1 MALTGRPAGPP
12 LGAPVAFIDLIERA
26 VGVLE
31 RHREAGPG
39 LDGLALL
46 GERAAVADL
55 SRGGTVSCGGAT
67 RLVPA
72 RDGWL
77 AVSLARPEDIAALP
91 AWLGRDIT
99 SDDPWPIVQE
109 VVASMST
116 AALDAQAALLGL
128 PFAAVGSVGPRARC
142 AFDLPVRGHEVGT
155 DSRAP
160 WSLGEITVVDLSS
173 LWAGPLCGQLL
184 AEAGAP
190 VIKVE
195 STGRP
200 DGARR
205 GPARFF
211 DLLNGTKRSVA
222 LDLASAAG
230 RRDLERL
237 LSTADVV
244 IDSARPRALEQ
255 MGIDAGRLL
264 SQRGGPLVWVSLTS
278 HGHAPGERQ
287 RVGFGDVA
295 AAAGGLVA
303 PDGEGPCFL
312 ADAVAD
318 PVSGLV
324 AAAAVLEALAAGGRW
339 LIDAAMAP
347 MAAAVA
353 GPLLDV
359 AGLVAQPPRGRP
371 AMGSAPTL
379 GADTAAVLGALVS

>member
-12 LGAPVAFIDLIERA
+12 LGAPVALIDLIERA
-26 VGVLE
+26 VGVFE
-31 RHREAGPG
+31 RQREGGPR

-46 GERAAVADL
+46 GERAAVAGL
-55 SRGGTVSCGGAT
+55 SRGGTVSCGGGT

-77 AVSLARPEDIAALP
+77 AVSLGRPEDVAALP
-91 AWLGRDIT
+91 AWLGRDVA
-99 SDDPWPIVQE
+99 SDEPWPIVQE

-116 AALDAQAALLGL
+116 AALDAQAALLSL
-128 PFAAVGSVGPRARC
+128 PFAAVGSVGPRAQC
-142 AFDLPVRGHEVGT
+142 AFDLPVCARAVGT
-155 DSRAP
+155 DSTASRP
-160 WSLGEITVVDLSS
+160 LGEITVVDLSS

-184 AEAGAP
+184 AEAGAR

-205 GPARFF
+205 GPTRFF
-211 DLLNGTKRSVA
+211 DVLNGTKRSVA

-244 IDSARPRALEQ
+244 IESARPRALEQ
-255 MGIDAGRLL
+255 MGIDAGQFLDRT
-264 SQRGGPLVWVSLTS
+264 GGPLAWVSITS
-278 HGHAPGERQ
+278 HGHGPGDRQ

-339 LIDAAMAP
+339 HIDAAMAP

-359 AGLVAQPPRGRP
+359 AGLVAQPPRARP
-371 AMGSAPTL
+371 PVASAPEL